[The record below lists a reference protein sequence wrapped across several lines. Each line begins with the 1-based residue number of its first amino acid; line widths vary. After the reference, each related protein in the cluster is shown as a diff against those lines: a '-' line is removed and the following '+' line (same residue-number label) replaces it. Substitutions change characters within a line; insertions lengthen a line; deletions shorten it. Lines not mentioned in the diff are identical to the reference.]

1 MRRSSVRFFL
11 PLLVVVQ
18 LAASTSAH
26 ATKYAG
32 EFLKIPVGPRAIGMG
47 GAFTAV
53 ADDATAPY
61 WNPAG
66 MIYLPYREV
75 ILQHSERF
83 GSLLNH
89 DFIGG
94 VMPLGGPA
102 GRQGALGL
110 SLIRLATDDIPI
122 TLRAGQLREGV
133 DYNDFGTDN
142 DESTPGNGQGNHRW
156 DPGER
161 LLISAD
167 DLFLASSSDMAATIS
182 YARQRGTHYGYGVNL
197 KFLRQ
202 SIPDTIPGDRVTSF
216 GAGLDVGGVWMPND
230 AITVGAVVHDITTT
244 YLAWS
249 NGTRE
254 RIDPT
259 LASGISFGFVPAEQ
273 HALTWVIDMN
283 VGFENRVLDSQLN
296 LGRVTLDFSTGLE
309 YWYKSLLALRSG
321 AHGKDLAF
329 GLGVRYKHFGADY
342 AASLHRFF
350 ASDDPYFPSDTELD
364 ITHLVSVG
372 VSW

>member
-1 MRRSSVRFFL
+1 MRRIQSLFL
-11 PLLVVVQ
+11 AVLAVS
-18 LAASTSAH
+18 LAASNAY

-32 EFLKIPVGPRAIGMG
+32 EFLKIPVGPRAIAMG

-53 ADDATAPY
+53 ADDATSPY

-75 ILQHSERF
+75 VFQHSERF

-89 DFIGG
+89 DFLGAVI
-94 VMPLGGPA
+94 PLGGSA
-102 GRQGALGL
+102 GRQGAIGV

-122 TLRAGQLREGV
+122 TLRRGALREGV

-142 DESTPGNGQGNHRW
+142 DESTPGNGQGNHQW

-167 DLFLASSSDMAATIS
+167 DLFLASSSDMAATLS
-182 YARQRGTHYGYGVNL
+182 YARQRGTHFGYGVNL
-197 KFLRQ
+197 KFVRQ
-202 SIPDTIPGDRVTSF
+202 SIPDTLPGERVTSF
-216 GAGLDVGGVWMPND
+216 GAGVDLGGVWMPSD
-230 AITVGAVVHDITTT
+230 AITLGVMARDLTTT

-254 RIDPT
+254 LIVPT
-259 LASGISFGFVPAEQ
+259 IATGAAFNWKPAEK
-273 HALTWVIDMN
+273 HALTWALDLDW
-283 VGFENRVLDSQLN
+283 GFENRKNDSQIK
-296 LGRVTLDFSTGLE
+296 LGSATIDLGTGIE
-309 YWYKSLLALRSG
+309 YWYANLVALRAGIQS
-321 AHGKDLAF
+321 KDLSF
-329 GLGVRYKHFGADY
+329 GLGFRYKHVGGDY
-342 AASLHRFF
+342 AASLPRFF
-350 ASDDPYFPSDTELD
+350 AADDPEFPSDSELD
-364 ITHLVSVG
+364 ATHQVSLG

>member
-1 MRRSSVRFFL
+1 MRRFQTPLFL
-11 PLLVVVQ
+11 AVIVLS
-18 LAASTSAH
+18 LAASTAH

-32 EFLKIPVGPRAIGMG
+32 EFLKIPVGARAIGMG
-47 GAFTAV
+47 GAFTAI

-89 DFIGG
+89 DFASG
-94 VMPLGGPA
+94 VIPLGGPA
-102 GRQGALGL
+102 GRQGAIGI
-110 SLIRLATDDIPI
+110 SMIRLATDDIPV
-122 TLRAGQLREGV
+122 TLRRGQLREGI

-142 DESTPGNGQGNHRW
+142 NESTPGNGQGNHQW

-167 DLFLASSSDMAATIS
+167 DLFLASSSDLAGSVS
-182 YARQRGTHYGYGVNL
+182 YARQRSTHFAYGVNL
-197 KFLRQ
+197 KFVRQ
-202 SIPDTIPGDRVTSF
+202 SIPDTLPGERVTSF
-216 GAGLDVGGVWMPND
+216 GAGLDLGGVWMPND
-230 AITVGAVVHDITTT
+230 AVTIGAIARDLTTT

-254 RIDPT
+254 LIVPT
-259 LASGISFGFVPAEQ
+259 VTTGTAINFKPAER
-273 HALTWVIDMN
+273 HALTWALDLAW
-283 VGFENRVLDSQLN
+283 GFENRKNDSQLKFGSGTID
-296 LGRVTLDFSTGLE
+296 LSTGVE
-309 YWYKSLLALRSG
+309 YWYNNLLALRTG
-321 AHGKDLAF
+321 VQAKDLSF

-342 AASLHRFF
+342 AGLLPRFF
-350 ASDDPYFPSDTELD
+350 AADDPEFPSDAGLD
-364 ITHLVSVG
+364 LTHYVSLG
-372 VSW
+372 LSW